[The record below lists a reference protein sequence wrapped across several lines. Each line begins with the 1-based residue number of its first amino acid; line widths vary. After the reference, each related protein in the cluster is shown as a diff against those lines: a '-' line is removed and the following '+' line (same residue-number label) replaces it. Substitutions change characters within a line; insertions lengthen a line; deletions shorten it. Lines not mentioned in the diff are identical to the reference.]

1 MSWPESPIAKD
12 VRDEGGVVTV
22 DVLHEGH
29 MSSPESPVAKDVR
42 NEGGVVAVDVLHEG
56 FQEAVQVTL
65 NNQS

>member
-1 MSWPESPIAKD
+1 MSSPESPVAKD
-12 VRDEGGVVTV
+12 VRDEGDVVAV
-22 DVLHEGH
+22 DFLHEGH
-29 MSSPESPVAKDVR
+29 MSWPESPVAKDVR